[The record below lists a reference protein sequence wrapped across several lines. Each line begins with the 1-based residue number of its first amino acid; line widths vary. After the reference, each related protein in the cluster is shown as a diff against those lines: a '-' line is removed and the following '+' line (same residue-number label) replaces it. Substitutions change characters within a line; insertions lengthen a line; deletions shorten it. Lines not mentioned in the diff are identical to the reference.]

1 MVGAISGCV
10 ALPRPESILTSM
22 ASFAEDVERH
32 NCSESEPH
40 NMGPGWTLGT
50 VLLLGSFESEGFALP
65 PRAMMITSPKPLPM
79 TTSGSVI
86 LQQLGLC
93 GCLLPILP

>member
-10 ALPRPESILTSM
+10 ALPQTESMLSSMPPVAEEVGGHNCPESG
-22 ASFAEDVERH
+22 
-32 NCSESEPH
+32 PH
-40 NMGPGWTLGT
+40 HMGPGWTLGT
-50 VLLLGSFESEGFALP
+50 VLLLGSFGSEGLALP
-65 PRAMMITSPKPLPM
+65 PRAMMITIPKLLLM

-93 GCLLPILP
+93 RCLLPILP